1 MSQLPDNL
9 YPLYRL
15 YHKNLQP
22 LVDPAY
28 VDNSSRKKE
37 WETGGYKQYSQNER
51 IESNEESEPTDE
63 VLASLMSRHSLS
75 FPATPHQISK
85 DALFRIL
92 ACGYRVDDSGTRP
105 VPSAGE
111 LYPLEIYP
119 IVLQSD
125 DIESGIYHY
134 NPAEHALETPV
145 EPAVGSREPLDR
157 FLTANWHHLGDGH
170 NVSVMFVI
178 SGIPSRST
186 EKYGERGYM
195 FTLIEV
201 GCLLQSLQLG
211 TARHGLGS
219 RIYGGFQ
226 ADQVSALLGLADRPK
241 EWVLMSLALGMPDG
255 ER

>member
-1 MSQLPDNL
+1 MRQLPENL

-22 LVDPAY
+22 LVNPAS
-28 VDNSSRKKE
+28 VDDSSRNKE
-37 WETGGYKQYSQNER
+37 WNTGGYKQYTHSER
-51 IESNEESEPTDE
+51 IESDEKPEPTDE
-63 VLASLMSRHSLS
+63 VLDALTARHSLS
-75 FPATPHQISK
+75 FPAAPHQISK

-92 ACGYRVDDSGTRP
+92 ACGYRVNDNGTRP

-125 DIESGIYHY
+125 DIDPGIYHY
-134 NPAEHALETPV
+134 NPAEHALEKPV
-145 EPAVGSREPLDR
+145 EPAVGATKPLDR
-157 FLTANWHHLGDGH
+157 FLRENWHHLGENH

-195 FTLIEV
+195 FMLVEV

-211 TARHGLGS
+211 TAQHGLGS

-226 ADQVSALLGLADRPK
+226 ADQVSALLGLADRPD
-241 EWVLMSLALGMPDG
+241 EWVLMSLAVGRPQ
-255 ER
+255 EES